1 MGRKDLGGNE
11 RENHDHNILYGKI
24 NFQLKMSLL
33 GGRLKTNMTGAPEE
47 EIWEQKYVWRKVK

>member
-11 RENHDHNILYGKI
+11 GGKTMIIIYGKI

-33 GGRLKTNMTGAPEE
+33 GDRLKPNMTGAPEE